1 MNDDALLQLLE
12 SQTSINGRFSK
23 LQRIVTSPGGGGQFS
38 LVFKAIDNVTCK
50 EVVLK
55 FDHPTEPWA
64 YRHECFEREAAV
76 LEKFRGQQNIVQLI
90 EGISSFT
97 FPIPLPT
104 GGSLSF
110 QFRFIALEKA
120 RFSLFEYMHQ
130 PKKKYGPL
138 RNLIY
143 FREVCKGVQRLHS
156 EKVCHRDLKP
166 QNCLVLT
173 GSSVALGDLGTA
185 KTLYYDGR
193 IPSPTANYHEPVG
206 DKRYTAPELLCCL
219 DSNNDIALAADI
231 YSLGAILFELF
242 VRTDLSAY
250 LYSIHEINDKMIYRF
265 SQISEDKRKQVF
277 DATIGA
283 LEAAR
288 PLPNIEDVAPDG
300 AIPESI
306 RIRLN
311 RLYKGLA
318 TLDYRKRIKGFESI
332 FLQLE
337 LMTRVLVSE
346 LKQTRR
352 AQFKARMKA
361 AARTT

>member
-12 SQTSINGRFSK
+12 SQTSINGRYSK
-23 LQRIVTSPGGGGQFS
+23 LQRINTSPGGGGHFS
-38 LVFKAIDNVTCK
+38 LIFKAYDQSSGKV
-50 EVVLK
+50 VVLK
-55 FDHPTEPWA
+55 FDHPWVA
-64 YRHECFEREAAV
+64 NKYRHECFEREAA
-76 LEKFRGQQNIVQLI
+76 LLAKFRGELNIVELV
-90 EGISSFT
+90 EGTDT
-97 FPIPLPT
+97 FHCSVPLPNGQILPIP
-104 GGSLSF
+104 
-110 QFRFIALEKA
+110 FRFIALEAA

-156 EKVCHRDLKP
+156 AKVCHRDLKP

-173 GSSVALGDLGTA
+173 GSYVALGDLGTA
-185 KTLYYDGR
+185 KTLYYDET
-193 IPSPTANYHEPVG
+193 IPSPTGNYHEPVG

-219 DSNNDIALAADI
+219 DSNNDIAFAADI

-242 VRTDLSAY
+242 ARTDLSAY
-250 LYSIHEINDKMIYRF
+250 LYSIQEINDKMIHPF

-300 AIPESI
+300 MIPESI

-337 LMTRVLVSE
+337 LMTHVLVSE
-346 LKQTRR
+346 LKRTRC
-352 AQFKARMKA
+352 AQLKARVKA
-361 AARTT
+361 SA

>member
-1 MNDDALLQLLE
+1 MISPQEKLWCSSLITLGWP
-12 SQTSINGRFSK
+12 TSTATTASREKQRFWQNS
-23 LQRIVTSPGGGGQFS
+23 RG
-38 LVFKAIDNVTCK
+38 
-50 EVVLK
+50 
-55 FDHPTEPWA
+55 EP
-64 YRHECFEREAAV
+64 
-76 LEKFRGQQNIVQLI
+76 NIVQLV
-90 EGISSFT
+90 EGIST
-97 FPIPLPT
+97 FHCAVSLPT
-104 GGSLSF
+104 GQILSIP
-110 QFRFIALEKA
+110 FRFVSLEAA

-156 EKVCHRDLKP
+156 ARVCHRDLKP
-166 QNCLVLT
+166 QNCLVMT
-173 GSSVALGDLGTA
+173 GRYVALGDFGTA
-185 KTLYYDGR
+185 KTLYHDGT
-193 IPSPTANYHEPVG
+193 IPSPTGNYHEPVG

-242 VRTDLSAY
+242 ARADLSAY
-250 LYSIHEINDKMIYRF
+250 LYSIQEINDKMIHPF

-277 DATIGA
+277 DASIGT
-283 LEAAR
+283 LEAAC

-300 AIPESI
+300 TIPESI

-318 TLDYRKRIKGFESI
+318 TLDYRRRIKGFESI

-337 LMTRVLVSE
+337 LMTHVLVSE
-346 LKQTRR
+346 LRRTRR
-352 AQFKARMKA
+352 AQFKTRPKIS
-361 AARTT
+361 ARTV